1 MISKVHRMRQHI
13 LVYVNETL
21 RSEFPSGIQRVVRK
35 IATHLPEFAEVQFVT
50 WDYAAGRLCYLD
62 ARALDKLFGECRWP
76 RGVAPSPYA
85 HRVNFRFGD
94 TLPAER
100 PVWLLMPE
108 ISYHSRFGT
117 EVMTRIIAMCRGYG
131 VQTAAVFY
139 DLIPLRHSQYQDLA
153 ARHSCYVTQL
163 ARCDFL
169 FAISHFARR
178 TLVEYFTLALAGS
191 EALSADL
198 ASRVLAAPLGEADH
212 AISTPS
218 RADAGSRDIVLLL
231 GTVEP
236 RKGQVRVLES
246 LGKLPPSLRERVEIH
261 VVGALHPSVEAQFR
275 SLVASSRGV
284 RYHGYVGDARMR
296 ELFDRA
302 RFTIFASEDEGFG
315 LPIAESLA
323 HGVPCLT
330 ANFGAMAE
338 VARGGGCFT
347 IDVRSSREL
356 AESIARLVRDDA
368 LIDRLRREIAGR
380 SLRTWREY
388 AATLANELGAAGDK
402 QNSAEKR
409 CLQDITSALSK
420 AFGHKKSHAER
431 CEIQRSDGIS
441 IDLAIDAG
449 GEPDCSQETERGSEA
464 RDFRVFFG
472 DGRFQ
477 KKDAERAT
485 LASLCVLD
493 GKDVQHALIRA
504 VAENGCK
511 RTLPDCLIAA
521 PRADRVGIVGRTIA
535 GMLSDAARRDAIA
548 RRERVLRSIANW
560 RPDARDPTLPL
571 LSIVI
576 STYNRG
582 RFVEENVRL
591 LLRILPEVRGDV
603 RLAVLDNASTDDT
616 LERLAKF
623 GDNTRLTVISNPV
636 NLGMLGNLRACSVL
650 VQARHVWI
658 TGDDDFITPAGLA
671 DVVDGLTAH
680 PEVPF
685 VFLNFGVYRRMAL
698 AENDTAQRLIA
709 EHIPLAAKPVPSGLY
724 PVKRICEQHD
734 NFFTAF
740 YPIVFRSDLLAAC
753 FDYPFD
759 GKPFVNLVESVPT
772 TKMIL
777 EAYADTD
784 AYWCARI
791 GTVGNIANS
800 WSRHLPRWHAVL
812 MPQVFQLARRVGV
825 DPVRLHQ
832 WARLHIELF
841 REAEAAA
848 SGAAL
853 DIEPAELDVA
863 HQVFQQP
870 LVLA

>member
-1 MISKVHRMRQHI
+1 MALRQHI

-35 IATHLPEFAEVQFVT
+35 IATHLPEFAKVQFVT

-62 ARALDKLFGECRWP
+62 ARALNKLFGENRWP
-76 RGVAPSPYA
+76 QGVAPSPYA

-117 EVMTRIIAMCRGYG
+117 EVMTRIISMCRGYG

-139 DLIPLRHSQYQDLA
+139 DLIPLRHAQYQDLA

-163 ARCDFL
+163 SRCDRV
-169 FAISHFARR
+169 FAISHFARQ
-178 TLVEYFTLALAGS
+178 TLVEHFVSALVGS

-212 AISTPS
+212 DIPAPS
-218 RADAGSRDIVLLL
+218 RADPGSCSDILLL

-236 RKGQVRVLES
+236 RKGQLRVLES
-246 LGKLPPSLRERVEIH
+246 LGKLPPGLAERIEVH
-261 VVGALHPSVEAQFR
+261 VVGALHPIIEAQFR
-275 SLVASSRGV
+275 SLVASSRRV
-284 RYHGYVGDARMR
+284 RYHGYMDDARTR

-347 IDVRSSREL
+347 VDVRNNHEL
-356 AESIARLVRDDA
+356 AEAIARLVRDDS
-368 LIDRLRREIAGR
+368 LIARLRREIAGR

-388 AATLANELGAAGDK
+388 AATLANELGMAGEK
-402 QNSAEKR
+402 QDVAERR
-409 CLQDITSALSK
+409 CLQDVTSALSK
-420 AFGHKKSHAER
+420 ALARKRPRIER
-431 CEIQRSDGIS
+431 HNVQRSDGAVLT
-441 IDLAIDAG
+441 LAIDAA
-449 GEPDCSQETERGSEA
+449 GEAVCSQQAGQGFDVP
-464 RDFRVFFG
+464 DFDVFFG
-472 DGRFQ
+472 DGRLGCR
-477 KKDAERAT
+477 DAESAT
-485 LASLCVLD
+485 CASLCVLAD
-493 GKDVQHALIRA
+493 KDAQHALIRA
-504 VAENGCK
+504 AAENGCK
-511 RTLPDCLIAA
+511 RALPDCLIAA
-521 PRADRVGIVGRTIA
+521 PRADRVRMAGRTIA
-535 GMLSDAARRDAIA
+535 VMLSDAARRDDIA
-548 RRERVLRSIANW
+548 RRERVLRSIANGQ
-560 RPDARDPTLPL
+560 PGAGDPTLPL
-571 LSIVI
+571 LSVVV

-582 RFVEENVRL
+582 RFVEENVRW
-591 LLRILPEVRGDV
+591 LLRILQEIRSDV
-603 RLAVLDNASTDDT
+603 RLTVLDNASADDT
-616 LERLAKF
+616 LERLAKLE
-623 GDNTRLTVISNPV
+623 NNPRLTVISNPV
-636 NLGMLGNLRACSVL
+636 NLGMLGNLRACSAL

-671 DVVDGLTAH
+671 DVVDALTAH

-685 VFLNFGVYRRMAL
+685 IFVNFGVYRRLAL
-698 AENDTAQRLIA
+698 ADNDTAQRLIA

-759 GKPFVNLVESVPT
+759 GKPFATLVESVPT

-777 EAYADTD
+777 ESYAETE

-800 WSRHLPRWHAVL
+800 WSRHLPRWHSVL

-832 WARLHIELF
+832 WAKLHIDLF
-841 REAEAAA
+841 REAQAAA

-863 HQVFQQP
+863 HQVFRQP

>member
-1 MISKVHRMRQHI
+1 MAPRQHI
-13 LVYVNETL
+13 LVYVTETL
-21 RSEFPSGIQRVVRK
+21 RSEFPSGIQRVVKK

-50 WDYAAGRLCYLD
+50 WDYAAGRLGYLD
-62 ARALDKLFGECRWP
+62 ARALDKLFGGHRWP
-76 RGVAPSPYA
+76 HGVAPSPYA

-100 PVWLLMPE
+100 PVWLFMPE
-108 ISYHSRFGT
+108 ISYHSRLGT
-117 EVMTRIIAMCRGYG
+117 EVMTRIISMCRGYG

-139 DLIPLRHSQYQDLA
+139 DLIPLRHPLYQDLA

-163 ARCDFL
+163 ARCDRL
-169 FAISHFARR
+169 FAISHFARQ
-178 TLVEYFTLALAGS
+178 TLVEHFTSALAGS

-212 AISTPS
+212 DIPAPS
-218 RADAGSRDIVLLL
+218 RANPGLRNDILLI

-236 RKGQVRVLES
+236 RKGQLRVLES
-246 LGKLPPSLRERVEIH
+246 FNKLPPILRERVRIH
-261 VVGALHPSVEAQFR
+261 VVGALHPSIDAQFR

-284 RYHGYVGDARMR
+284 HYHGYMDDARMR
-296 ELFDRA
+296 ELLDRA

-323 HGVPCLT
+323 RGVPCLT

-347 IDVRSSREL
+347 VDVRSSREL
-356 AESIARLVRDDA
+356 VGAIARLVRDDA
-368 LIDRLRREIAGR
+368 LIGRLRREIAGR

-388 AATLANELGAAGDK
+388 AATLANELRIAGDK
-402 QNSAEKR
+402 QSSAEKR
-409 CLQDITSALSK
+409 CLQDVTSALSK
-420 AFGHKKSHAER
+420 TLGRKRSHVER
-431 CEIQRSDGIS
+431 CKVQRSDGIFL
-441 IDLAIDAG
+441 DFAIDAG
-449 GEPDCSQETERGSEA
+449 GDPGCSQQTERGSEA
-464 RDFRVFFG
+464 PDFRVFLG
-472 DGRFQ
+472 DGPFGCR
-477 KKDAERAT
+477 DAESAVR
-485 LASLCVLD
+485 ASLCVL
-493 GKDVQHALIRA
+493 GSKDALHALIRA
-504 VAENGCK
+504 VAESGCE
-511 RTLPDCLIAA
+511 RALPDCLIAA
-521 PRADRVGIVGRTIA
+521 LRTDRVGIAGRAIT
-535 GMLSDAARRDAIA
+535 GMLSDAARRDEVA
-548 RRERVLRSIANW
+548 RREGILRRIANW
-560 RPDARDPTLPL
+560 RPDARDGTLPL
-571 LSIVI
+571 LSVVV

-582 RFVEENVRL
+582 RFVEENVRW
-591 LLRILPEVRGDV
+591 LLRVLRDVGRDV
-603 RLAVLDNASTDDT
+603 RLTVLDNASTDDT
-616 LERLAKF
+616 LERLAQF
-623 GDNTRLTVISNPV
+623 GDNPRLTVISNPV
-636 NLGMLGNLRACSVL
+636 NLGMLGNLRACSAL

-671 DVVDGLTAH
+671 DVVDGLAAH

-685 VFLNFGVYRRMAL
+685 VFANFGVYRRLAL
-698 AENDTAQRLIA
+698 AANDTAQRLIA

-777 EAYADTD
+777 ETYAEAD

-800 WSRHLPRWHAVL
+800 WSHHLPRWHAVL
-812 MPQVFQLARRVGV
+812 MPQVFRLARRVGV
-825 DPVRLHQ
+825 DPVRLHR
-832 WARLHIELF
+832 WAKLHIDLF

-848 SGAAL
+848 VGMAL